1 MSKLLVSECYKYKL
15 ITVNSKYNTYNPTLY
30 TSNSEILKEN
40 KYLLIQQL
48 YYCNSQVK
56 KLHLQNDNL
65 IDQLKKSWKKI

>member
-1 MSKLLVSECYKYKL
+1 M
-15 ITVNSKYNTYNPTLY
+15 Y

-56 KLHLQNDNL
+56 KLHLQKDNL
-65 IDQLKKSWKKI
+65 IDQLKKKAERKYKLLQLDVI